1 MDAAGKSQALEDW
14 FREHGGYLNP
24 SVNIAYSHEAGY
36 RWKANAPL
44 TPGSKITTVP
54 HSLALSYLN
63 ALVDDDFPV
72 FRDRRHDFKIEAL
85 GFFYLMAQYIH
96 RERSFWRPYL
106 DTLPSPD
113 SDLTTPLWFDDAEDL
128 GWLHGTDVLHTM
140 LARREVYER
149 YYKDGLCTLRSS
161 GVDTTPYTWNL
172 FRWSITMFTSRSF
185 SSRAIAPQESKY
197 WTTYKMNTQGWRQT
211 VLLDMS
217 HAPAEDLDFSVL
229 FPLQDASN
237 HSNDA
242 HVDWSFDPGR
252 FSISINDPVEAG
264 GEVLNNY
271 GWKGNDELLMG
282 YGFCIPDNPYDTVML
297 TLKPPPEDLQKD
309 LSRVHPGYF
318 TAGEQW
324 SSERATFRLRRLA
337 PAGPEAE
344 RIFQNL
350 PEPLLE
356 LLLYILRWER
366 GLPFEFQELP
376 LKYLTTRPT
385 GRHYLPH
392 VARMIVQ
399 SLMPRL
405 QKLQDVASHADD
417 PRNNKQ
423 RQAGI
428 YRSGQIEI
436 IQATIA
442 GLRTFTRSLLKPPM
456 VPGPRFVT
464 LEGLLQLWSHR
475 ASAETAIPFIAGI
488 EAVSGTADVDQLR
501 QAGWEEDVM
510 ILLLCYIYLEA
521 TRPGHSQ
528 RSTVSEHGDVATV
541 LGLSHENG
549 SWAEEAVPEY
559 VDLAT
564 PRTEK
569 QDIGVLDHA
578 SGLMEL
584 VATVAGRPEAGASMW
599 DDDRWCVL
607 MIAELG
613 GKMLRFDSL
622 TMMVPG
628 SNGVGEEARLVVY
641 LHAYM

>member
-1 MDAAGKSQALEDW
+1 MNSADKGQALEAW
-14 FREHGGYLNP
+14 FREHGGYLNT

-36 RWKANAPL
+36 RWQANAPL
-44 TPGSKITTVP
+44 APGSKITTVP

-63 ALVDDDFPV
+63 ALVDDDFPI
-72 FRDRRHDFKIEAL
+72 FRDRRHDFKVEAL

-96 RERSFWRPYL
+96 RERSFWKHYL

-128 GWLHGTDVLHTM
+128 AWLHGTDVLHTM
-140 LARREVYER
+140 LGRREVYER
-149 YYKDGLCTLRSS
+149 YYQDGVRTLRSA
-161 GVDTTPYTWNL
+161 GVDTVPYTWDL

-197 WTTYKMNTQGWRQT
+197 WTTYKMNAPGRRQT

-229 FPLQDASN
+229 FPVQDASN

-242 HVDWSFDPGR
+242 HVDWAFDPGR
-252 FSISINDPVEAG
+252 FSISINDPVKAG

-282 YGFCIPDNPYDTVML
+282 YGFCVPDNPYDTVML
-297 TLKPPPEDLQKD
+297 TLKPPPEDLQTE
-309 LSRVHPGYF
+309 LGRVHPGYF
-318 TAGEQW
+318 TAGGQW
-324 SSERATFRLRRLA
+324 SSERATFRLPRLP
-337 PAGPEAE
+337 PASHEAE
-344 RIFQNL
+344 QIFQDL

-366 GLPFEFQELP
+366 DLPFAFQELP
-376 LKYLTTRPT
+376 LEYVTTNPA

-399 SLMPRL
+399 SLVPKL
-405 QKLQDVASHADD
+405 QKLQDVALHVID
-417 PRNNKQ
+417 PRNVKQ
-423 RQAGI
+423 RQASV
-428 YRSGQIEI
+428 YLSGQVAI

-442 GLRTFTRSLLKPPM
+442 GLRTFTRSLLKPPT

-464 LEGLLQLWSHR
+464 LEGLLELWSHR
-475 ASAETAIPFIAGI
+475 ASAETVMPFMAGI
-488 EAVSGTADVDQLR
+488 EAVSGTPDVEQLR

-521 TRPGHSQ
+521 ARPGQ
-528 RSTVSEHGDVATV
+528 GRRSTVGDHGNVATV
-541 LGLSHENG
+541 PTSSRETRGWTEDAL
-549 SWAEEAVPEY
+549 PEY
-559 VDLAT
+559 VDLAE
-564 PRTEK
+564 PRTEE
-569 QDIGVLDHA
+569 QDSGVLDHA

-584 VATVAGRPEAGASMW
+584 VATAAGQVGAGDSMW
-599 DDDRWCVL
+599 DDDRWCAL
-607 MIAELG
+607 LISELG
-613 GKMLRFDSL
+613 GKMLQFDGL
-622 TMMVPG
+622 TMMVPRAHG
-628 SNGVGEEARLVVY
+628 SAEAARLVIY
-641 LHAYM
+641 LRA

>member
-1 MDAAGKSQALEDW
+1 MNGADKSQELEAW

-36 RWKANAPL
+36 RWQANAAL
-44 TPGSKITTVP
+44 SPGSKITTVP

-63 ALVDDDFPV
+63 ALVDEDFPV
-72 FRDRRHDFKIEAL
+72 FRERRHDFTIEAL

-149 YYKDGLCTLRSS
+149 YYEDGLCR
-161 GVDTTPYTWNL
+161 
-172 FRWSITMFTSRSF
+172 
-185 SSRAIAPQESKY
+185 
-197 WTTYKMNTQGWRQT
+197 RQT
-211 VLLDMS
+211 VVLDMS

-242 HVDWSFDPGR
+242 HVDWAFDPGR
-252 FSISINDPVEAG
+252 FCISINDPVEAG

-282 YGFCIPDNPYDTVML
+282 YGFCTPDNPYDTVML
-297 TLKPPPEDLQKD
+297 TLKPPPEDLQKE
-309 LSRVHPGYF
+309 LSRVHLGYF
-318 TAGEQW
+318 SAGEQW
-324 SSERATFRLRRLA
+324 SSERATFRLRRLP
-337 PAGPEAE
+337 PAGTEAE
-344 RIFQNL
+344 RIFQDL

-356 LLLYILRWER
+356 LLLYILRCER

-376 LKYLTTRPT
+376 LEYLTTSPT

-399 SLMPRL
+399 SLVPKL
-405 QKLQDVASHADD
+405 QKLQDVALHAND
-417 PRNNKQ
+417 PSNNKQ

-428 YRSGQIEI
+428 YRSGQIKI

-475 ASAETAIPFIAGI
+475 ASAETVIPFIAGI

-510 ILLLCYIYLEA
+510 ILLICYIYLEA
-521 TRPGHSQ
+521 TRPGQ
-528 RSTVSEHGDVATV
+528 GRRSTVGEHGDVATV
-541 LGLSHENG
+541 LGLSHEND

-559 VDLAT
+559 VDLAK

-569 QDIGVLDHA
+569 QETGVLDHA
-578 SGLMEL
+578 SGLMDL
-584 VATVAGRPEAGASMW
+584 VATAAGRPEVVASMW
-599 DDDRWCVL
+599 DDDRWCAL

-613 GKMLRFDSL
+613 GKMVQFDSL
-622 TMMVPG
+622 TMMVPK
-628 SNGVGEEARLVVY
+628 SNGVGEEARLVIY
-641 LHAYM
+641 LQS